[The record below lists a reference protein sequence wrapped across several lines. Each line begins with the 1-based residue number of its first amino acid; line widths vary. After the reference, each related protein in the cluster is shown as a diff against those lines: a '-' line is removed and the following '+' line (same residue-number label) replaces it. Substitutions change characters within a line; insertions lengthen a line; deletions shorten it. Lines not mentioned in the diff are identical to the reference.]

1 MSERARGTAEDI
13 VLLRQSWIDWTR
25 LGAELSNSE
34 WERPTRLTG
43 WDVRTLYAHVARSV
57 GVLDAALREP
67 VDTEPLRRSASA
79 YFASFRDVREEAARS
94 VDAAARAAA
103 EAEPTRLVASL
114 AEDGSRVLDAAEAA
128 GQATITTVAGTISVP
143 DYLLTRL
150 VEATV
155 HLLDLR
161 HAIPGP
167 GPAPAAVDR
176 VADVLVGIAG
186 PVAFVE
192 AATGRA
198 DPAIFPLLA

>member
-1 MSERARGTAEDI
+1 VKGHAEDI
-13 VLLRQSWIDWTR
+13 VLLRQSWMDWAK
-25 LGAELSNSE
+25 LGADLSEGE
-34 WERPTRLTG
+34 WERPTRLPG
-43 WDVRTLYAHVARSV
+43 WHVRTLYAHVARSV
-57 GVLDAALREP
+57 GVLATALREP
-67 VDTEPLRRSASA
+67 LDTEPQKRSASA
-79 YFASFRDVREEAARS
+79 YFASFRDVRAEAARS

-103 EAEPTRLVASL
+103 AEGPARAVASL
-114 AEDGSRVLDAAEAA
+114 TDDGPRVLDAAEAA
-128 GQATITTVAGTISVP
+128 GHATISTVAGTISVP

-161 HAIPGP
+161 HAVPGP

-176 VADVLVGIAG
+176 VVDVLVGIAG

-198 DPAIFPLLA
+198 DLAIFPLLT

>member
-1 MSERARGTAEDI
+1 MKGRPEDI
-13 VLLRQSWIDWTR
+13 VLLRQSWLDWAK
-25 LGAELSNSE
+25 LGADLSEGE
-34 WERPTRLTG
+34 WERPTRLPG
-43 WDVRTLYAHVARSV
+43 WDVRTLYAHVARST
-57 GVLDAALREP
+57 GVLAAALQEP
-67 VDTEPLRRSASA
+67 SDAEPQRTSASA

-94 VDAAARAAA
+94 VDAAAREAAA
-103 EAEPTRLVASL
+103 EGPARLVASFT
-114 AEDGSRVLDAAEAA
+114 EDGPLVLDTAEAA
-128 GQATITTVAGTISVP
+128 GEATISTVAGTISVP

-161 HAIPGP
+161 HAVPGP

-198 DPAIFPLLA
+198 DPNIFPLLA

>member
-1 MSERARGTAEDI
+1 MKGRPEDI
-13 VLLRQSWIDWTR
+13 VLLRQSWSDWAK
-25 LGAELSNSE
+25 LGADLSKGE
-34 WERPTRLTG
+34 WERPTRLPG
-43 WDVRTLYAHVARSV
+43 WDVRTLYAHVARST
-57 GVLDAALREP
+57 GVLAAALQEP
-67 VDTEPLRRSASA
+67 SDAEPQKQSASA

-103 EAEPTRLVASL
+103 AEGPARLVASFT
-114 AEDGSRVLDAAEAA
+114 EDGPRVLDAAEAA
-128 GQATITTVAGTISVP
+128 GETTISTVAGTISVP

-161 HAIPGP
+161 HTVPGP

-198 DPAIFPLLA
+198 DPDIFPLLA